1 MSTALAA
8 GMAEFI
14 RDSEAHSQPVAEGDF
29 AAMRRQYG
37 ALCAALNP
45 PRPADVASRDLCA
58 PGPAGD
64 VPLRLYWRG
73 RGGVDGGDAND
84 GGDGRGGDDGL
95 ILFCHGG
102 GWVLGDLHSHDYY
115 CARLA
120 ADCACRVLAVDY
132 RLAPEHPYP
141 AALEDAAAALA
152 FARGE
157 LGVDGGRILLC
168 GDSAGG
174 NLCAALAARER
185 DAGRALAGQVLIYPA
200 LGGEQLDLASC
211 AEQADAPL
219 LSRADLDFYSAAY
232 LGGGGAARRRERD
245 FAPLLDDDFRGLPP
259 SLLLPVELDPLRDDS
274 AAYAER
280 LRAAGVAVE
289 LQLARGVVHGS
300 LRALGRCAEVDRQHA
315 RLCDFVRR
323 RLPAA

>member
-8 GMAEFI
+8 GMADFI
-14 RDSEAHSQPVAEGDF
+14 RACEAHSQPVADGDL
-29 AAMRRQYG
+29 AAMRRQYR
-37 ALCAALNP
+37 ALCDALNP
-45 PRPADVASRDLCA
+45 PRPAGIATRDLRA
-58 PGPAGD
+58 PGAPGG

-73 RGGVDGGDAND
+73 TAGD
-84 GGDGRGGDDGL
+84 GGDGDGGL

-102 GWVLGDLHSHDYY
+102 GWLLGDLHSHDYY

-132 RLAPEHPYP
+132 RLAPEHRYP
-141 AALEDAAAALA
+141 AALDDAAAALA
-152 FARGE
+152 FARDA
-157 LGVDGGRILLC
+157 LGADGAHTLLC

-185 DAGRALAGQVLIYPA
+185 DAGRALAGQMLIYPA
-200 LGGEQLDLASC
+200 LGGDQLGLASY

-219 LSRADLDFYSAAY
+219 LSRADMDFYVAAY
-232 LGGGGAARRRERD
+232 LGGEAGGEAGGDIGGGRRGERD

-289 LQLARGVVHGS
+289 LQLARGAVHGS
-300 LRALGRCAEVDRQHA
+300 LRALGRSAVIDRQHA
-315 RLCDFVRR
+315 LLCDFARR
-323 RLPAA
+323 RLPPA